1 MKNINIDFDKKI
13 SSSVML
19 TGKGVVSLKAQGA
32 TATTAILE
40 AITNAIAA
48 RKHGTTAKVV
58 VDIRDL
64 EAEEDRCRLMVLDYG
79 VGMDLE
85 DLDNL
90 KNYGSSSSGSSLNRF
105 GTGFNTF
112 VLKLTDARLPF
123 GVFSTKKGV
132 TSVMEG
138 PFQFVDGKATVQLYK
153 TKTSIVDLGVVPED
167 LIERYGVPTTVVY
180 ADADREVLAQVR
192 GLGGKNKP
200 ANRTSDIRRA
210 IAEHISVRYW
220 PLLEDDGLTMPKA
233 QIFVHGLKVTNRE
246 GKKVEWTKP
255 IRGLDIHKLA
265 PLDDGKK
272 DAWNLRIGSKLVRC
286 SFYSGLLNEDAMATG
301 FMGIEPLDIYF
312 QGNTETSGYMVIQ
325 DGLVTAVPVFSTIF
339 DKAEHPEYNKCA
351 GYLMVNGA
359 PEGAMNMTVDKNGIC
374 KDEAWEKVF
383 SHIRNKKALHPTRS
397 SRRTKVVDLQTS
409 LVSYFDRANDVL
421 SCNISCRSNVAVGSI
436 RVPVLL
442 DDKDKGRKSVYIFA
456 APHRKSNGRGFW
468 PCLLDDYM
476 DVLKYG
482 SYLDYK
488 GEKVD
493 EVVLVGASFNRGTT
507 EEFEAAF
514 EKELEVRGLK
524 KKLRYMTHR
533 EFYETFG

>member
-48 RKHGTTAKVV
+48 RKHGTTAKVI
-58 VDIRDL
+58 VDVRESL
-64 EAEEDRCRLMVLDYG
+64 TSEDRYRLTVLDYG

-85 DLDNL
+85 ELDNL
-90 KNYGSSSSGSSLNRF
+90 KNYGSGSSDSTLNRF

-112 VLKLTDARLPF
+112 VLKLTDAKLPF
-123 GVFSTKKGV
+123 GVASTKKGV

-138 PFQFVDGKATVQLYK
+138 PFKFQDDKATVQLYK
-153 TKTSIVDLGVVPED
+153 TKTPIQELGVVTED
-167 LIERYGVPTTVVY
+167 LIDVYGAPTTVVY
-180 ADADREVLAQVR
+180 AETEKETLAQVR
-192 GLGGKNKP
+192 GLGGKHKP
-200 ANRTSDIRRA
+200 ANRLSDIRRA

-233 QIFVHGLKVTNRE
+233 QIFVPGLKVTNRD

-255 IRGLDIHKLA
+255 IRGLDINKLA
-265 PLDDGKK
+265 PLDENKK
-272 DAWNLRIGSKLVRC
+272 DSWTAKIGGKSVRC
-286 SFYSGLLNEDAMATG
+286 TFYSGLLNEGAMSTG

-325 DGLVTAVPVFSTIF
+325 DGLVTAVPVFSVIF

-351 GYLMVNGA
+351 GYLAIEGA
-359 PEGAMNMTVDKNGIC
+359 PEGTMNMTVDKNGLC
-374 KDEAWEKVF
+374 MDEAWEKVF
-383 SHIRNKKALHPTRS
+383 SHVREKKALHPTRS
-397 SRRTKVVDLQTS
+397 SRRTKVVDLQQS
-409 LVSYFDRANDVL
+409 LLGYFNRAKDVMGY
-421 SCNISCRSNVAVGSI
+421 NISCKANVAVGSI
-436 RVPVLL
+436 RVPVFVE
-442 DDKDKGRKSVYIFA
+442 DKDKGRKTVYVFA
-456 APHRKSNGRGFW
+456 APHRKPNGRGFC

-493 EVVLVGASFNRGTT
+493 EVVLVGTSFNRGTT